1 MKKSRSRYPQLI
13 LFSLETI
20 RRLTV
25 REQFNIMKRW
35 MGGLVLMGYT
45 IVIGVGVAYSQ
56 RSSGNS
62 SSAQEALEKGN
73 AASDSKNTEEAKKW
87 WRIAANQGN
96 AEAQWHLGATLIGEA
111 AGRNYFNSFK
121 GIKDDPE

>member
-96 AEAQWHLGATLIGEA
+96 AEAQWHLG
-111 AGRNYFNSFK
+111 RH
-121 GIKDDPE
+121 

>member
-56 RSSGNS
+56 RSSGS
-62 SSAQEALEKGN
+62 CQPRQRGSAVA
-73 AASDSKNTEEAKKW
+73 
-87 WRIAANQGN
+87 
-96 AEAQWHLGATLIGEA
+96 LGATLIGEA

-121 GIKDDPE
+121 GIKDDPEVASEIKKGFIWLPKWANKGMVN